1 MKRFLNDYGMLGA
14 LLLLDMLKK
23 RGWFHRTRIARE
35 AVQ

>member
-23 RGWFHRTRIARE
+23 HGWFRRTRIVRE